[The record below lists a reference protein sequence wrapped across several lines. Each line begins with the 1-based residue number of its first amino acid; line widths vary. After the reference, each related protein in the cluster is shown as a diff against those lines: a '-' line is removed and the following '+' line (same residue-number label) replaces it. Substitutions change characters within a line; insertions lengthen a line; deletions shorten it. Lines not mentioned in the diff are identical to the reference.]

1 MKIVSFYEMAPDALS
16 KVMTH
21 FPAHRARLDEFHAR
35 GVLLA
40 AGPLGN
46 PPEGAMAVFT
56 TREAAEQFIQGD
68 PFVTYGLVS
77 KWRLVVCITCATV
90 PNQAMKL
97 AGGRRTPTFS
107 MTSTLSSAAEHVP
120 ARSSSSCSR

>member
-16 KVMTH
+16 KVMEH
-21 FPAHRARLDEFHAR
+21 FPAHHARLDEFHSR

-56 TREAAEQFIQGD
+56 TREAAQEFIEGD
-68 PFVTYGLVS
+68 PFVVNGLVS
-77 KWRLVVCITCATV
+77 TWRLVEW
-90 PNQAMKL
+90 N
-97 AGGRRTPTFS
+97 
-107 MTSTLSSAAEHVP
+107 AAFI
-120 ARSSSSCSR
+120 